1 MSVTY
6 MTRQQ
11 RAVLEGVKASP
22 EGCATAA
29 ELTEQLHREGQ
40 TIGLT
45 TVYRQLERLAQQGLV
60 HKAVTDQGA
69 YYQYCGHDEGSCFL
83 LKCEKMRL
91 HPASGLL
98 PSGGAVPASG
108 AGAPLPHRPTADAVL
123 RSVREL
129 RQGGERMK
137 RLFALLLALTLAV
150 SLVGCGPR
158 QRAEDG
164 KLQVVCTVF
173 PYYDFARQIG
183 GDDVDVTLLVAAGKE
198 THSFEPTPLDVI
210 TLSESDVFLYNGGES
225 EAWVEDILSAAGENI
240 AVTLPL
246 MPQVSALAEEWA
258 EGMEGGHDD
267 HDHDHDSEDH
277 SHDSDDIE
285 YDEHVWTS
293 PVLAKTLCQAICDAL
308 CQADPAHQ
316 EGYQSRLTDYL
327 AQLDQLDE
335 AFRDMVAA
343 GQRRL
348 LVFGD
353 RFPLLYF
360 CKEYGLDYR
369 AAFHGCA
376 SDTEPSLATLKYLI
390 DKVEEAHIPVV
401 YTIELSSRKVAQA
414 IAETTGA
421 KVLTFQS
428 CQTVSRQDM
437 EAGATYLSLMWE
449 NVEALKEGLA

>member
-1 MSVTY
+1 
-6 MTRQQ
+6 
-11 RAVLEGVKASP
+11 
-22 EGCATAA
+22 
-29 ELTEQLHREGQ
+29 
-40 TIGLT
+40 
-45 TVYRQLERLAQQGLV
+45 
-60 HKAVTDQGA
+60 
-69 YYQYCGHDEGSCFL
+69 
-83 LKCEKMRL
+83 
-91 HPASGLL
+91 
-98 PSGGAVPASG
+98 
-108 AGAPLPHRPTADAVL
+108 
-123 RSVREL
+123 
-129 RQGGERMK
+129 MK

-150 SLVGCGPR
+150 SLVGCSPR

-240 AVTLPL
+240 DVMLPL

-258 EGMEGGHDD
+258 EGMEGGHD
-267 HDHDHDSEDH
+267 DHDHDSEDH

-335 AFRDMVAA
+335 AFRDTVAA

-360 CKEYGLDYR
+360 CKEYGLGYR

>member
-1 MSVTY
+1 
-6 MTRQQ
+6 
-11 RAVLEGVKASP
+11 
-22 EGCATAA
+22 
-29 ELTEQLHREGQ
+29 
-40 TIGLT
+40 
-45 TVYRQLERLAQQGLV
+45 
-60 HKAVTDQGA
+60 
-69 YYQYCGHDEGSCFL
+69 
-83 LKCEKMRL
+83 MR
-91 HPASGLL
+91 
-98 PSGGAVPASG
+98 
-108 AGAPLPHRPTADAVL
+108 
-123 RSVREL
+123 
-129 RQGGERMK
+129 K
-137 RLFALLLALTLAV
+137 RLFALLLALTLAA
-150 SLVGCGPR
+150 SLCGCADR

-164 KLQVVCTVF
+164 RLQVVCSVF

-240 AVTLPL
+240 DVMLPL

-335 AFRDMVAA
+335 AFRDTVAA

-360 CKEYGLDYR
+360 CKEYGLGYR

>member
-1 MSVTY
+1 
-6 MTRQQ
+6 
-11 RAVLEGVKASP
+11 
-22 EGCATAA
+22 
-29 ELTEQLHREGQ
+29 
-40 TIGLT
+40 
-45 TVYRQLERLAQQGLV
+45 
-60 HKAVTDQGA
+60 
-69 YYQYCGHDEGSCFL
+69 
-83 LKCEKMRL
+83 
-91 HPASGLL
+91 
-98 PSGGAVPASG
+98 
-108 AGAPLPHRPTADAVL
+108 
-123 RSVREL
+123 
-129 RQGGERMK
+129 MK
-137 RLFALLLALTLAV
+137 RLFALLLTAALVMGLC
-150 SLVGCGPR
+150 GCGPR
-158 QRAEDG
+158 AKADDG
-164 KLQVVCTVF
+164 RLQVVCTVF

-210 TLSESDVFLYNGGES
+210 TLSEADVFLYNGGES
-225 EAWVEDILSAAGENI
+225 EAWVDDILSAAGEDI

-258 EGMEGGHDD
+258 EGMEGAHDDHDHGHDD
-267 HDHDHDSEDH
+267 HDGHG
-277 SHDSDDIE
+277 HDSDEIE

-293 PVLAKTLCQAICDAL
+293 PVLAKALCRAICDAL
-308 CQADPAHQ
+308 CRADPEHRD
-316 EGYQSRLTDYL
+316 GYQARLADYL
-327 AQLDQLDE
+327 AQLDGLDE
-335 AFRDMVAA
+335 AFRDVVAA

-390 DKVEEAHIPVV
+390 DKVEDEDIPVV
-401 YTIELSSRKVAQA
+401 YTIELSSQKVAQA

-437 EAGATYLSLMWE
+437 EAGATYLSLME
-449 NVEALKEGLA
+449 RNVEALKEGLS

>member
-1 MSVTY
+1 M
-6 MTRQQ
+6 R
-11 RAVLEGVKASP
+11 RAGAAVL
-22 EGCATAA
+22 AA
-29 ELTEQLHREGQ
+29 
-40 TIGLT
+40 
-45 TVYRQLERLAQQGLV
+45 V
-60 HKAVTDQGA
+60 
-69 YYQYCGHDEGSCFL
+69 
-83 LKCEKMRL
+83 
-91 HPASGLL
+91 
-98 PSGGAVPASG
+98 
-108 AGAPLPHRPTADAVL
+108 
-123 RSVREL
+123 
-129 RQGGERMK
+129 
-137 RLFALLLALTLAV
+137 LALTLA
-150 SLVGCGPR
+150 GCGR
-158 QRAEDG
+158 QDRPQSG
-164 KLQVVCTVF
+164 KLNVVCTLF
-173 PYYDFARQIG
+173 PYYDFVRQIG
-183 GDDVDVTLLVAAGKE
+183 GDAVDVQLLVPAGRE

-267 HDHDHDSEDH
+267 HDHDSEDH

-293 PVLAKTLCQAICDAL
+293 PVLVKTLCQAICDAL

-335 AFRDMVAA
+335 AFRDTVAA

-421 KVLTFQS
+421 RVVTFYS
-428 CQTVSRQDM
+428 CQTVSQADWA
-437 EAGATYLSLMWE
+437 AGEGYLSLMCR
-449 NVEALKEGLA
+449 NVAALREGIC